1 MVLASEGLWFL
12 TRSSGMVA
20 LVLLTASVALGVVTS
35 VGWSSVRFPRF
46 VTLGLHRNLSLVSIC
61 FLALHVATTV
71 VDGYV
76 PVGWL
81 DVVLPFRSPYRTLW
95 LGLGALAVDVL
106 IAVVITSLLRR
117 HLTYRSWKAVH
128 WASWGAWLIAV
139 LHGLGTGSDTMNGW
153 AQLIYVSSASI
164 VLAACW
170 WRIAVGWPAH
180 LRPRLAALIASVLVP
195 LIVVIW
201 TFSGPLQHGWAQRAG
216 SPSAPSEQVAP

>member
-1 MVLASEGLWFL
+1 MVLGSEAMWFL

-35 VGWSSVRFPRF
+35 VGWNSVQFPRF
-46 VTLGLHRNLSLVSIC
+46 VTIGVHRNLSLVSLV
-61 FLALHVATTV
+61 FLAFHVATTV
-71 VDGYV
+71 VDGFA
-76 PVGWL
+76 PIGWL

-106 IAVVITSLLRR
+106 IAVVVTSLLRR
-117 HLTYRSWKAVH
+117 HLSYATWKAVH
-128 WASWGAWLIAV
+128 WTSWGAWLVAV

-153 AQLIYVSSASI
+153 AQLIYVAC
-164 VLAACW
+164 AAVVIAVCW

-216 SPSAPSEQVAP
+216 TPTPSSEQVSP